1 MKIKSAPS
9 KQDITTQFY
18 FHTFGSTCP
27 NIDMA
32 TAEILY
38 CCPGRV
44 EMNDTLFVLLK
55 ASKQWHLKI
64 TLLFLSRSDALV
76 IPADSNVKYQ
86 TFLNPWATK
95 FHLRCIVKADDAY
108 SIPHPIKKNLNISL

>member
-1 MKIKSAPS
+1 MEQKIHFSFSFAGRMKIKSAPS

-44 EMNDTLFVLLK
+44 EMNDTLFVLPK
-55 ASKQWHLKI
+55 ASKQ
-64 TLLFLSRSDALV
+64 
-76 IPADSNVKYQ
+76 
-86 TFLNPWATK
+86 
-95 FHLRCIVKADDAY
+95 
-108 SIPHPIKKNLNISL
+108 